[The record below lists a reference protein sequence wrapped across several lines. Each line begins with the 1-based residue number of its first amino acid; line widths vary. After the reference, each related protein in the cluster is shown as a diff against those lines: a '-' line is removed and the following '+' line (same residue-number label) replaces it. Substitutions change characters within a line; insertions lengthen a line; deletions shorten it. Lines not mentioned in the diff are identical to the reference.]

1 MLFNISFHVHFK
13 PGFHLRDKN
22 KYGCGSTIFGYLFLF
37 LFFSFL
43 FFSFSCCHNEYYAS
57 FCVKRFDSKDSFRF
71 SFLDALFSFT
81 LTFYLICLNVSV
93 KALASQRKT
102 LVHTLEETLVYQLMS
117 QQKKGR
123 KLIQG
128 GYVIGLLMATAF
140 KVC

>member
-1 MLFNISFHVHFK
+1 MCTLSLVSTYETRISTDAGAQFSVICF
-13 PGFHLRDKN
+13 
-22 KYGCGSTIFGYLFLF
+22 S
-37 LFFSFL
+37 FFSFL